1 MAKTK
6 NASHFVELT
15 DEEIKHILEAL
26 IFSSTVDVCA
36 NWEEVDNNKMLDIAL
51 KIKQY
56 VPKVKLSKKRVDI
69 EKDMLH
75 EDKERV
81 KIIQKEFK
89 I

>member
-26 IFSSTVDVCA
+26 IFCA